1 MTAVGSLRSAEL
13 GTFVFSEAA
22 FFESA
27 LLGCG
32 SFRTDCAYNV
42 RLLNFATDRV
52 EEA

>member
-27 LLGCG
+27 
-32 SFRTDCAYNV
+32 
-42 RLLNFATDRV
+42 RLVPAVSEVIALTMPAADIIELRHQPR
-52 EEA
+52 